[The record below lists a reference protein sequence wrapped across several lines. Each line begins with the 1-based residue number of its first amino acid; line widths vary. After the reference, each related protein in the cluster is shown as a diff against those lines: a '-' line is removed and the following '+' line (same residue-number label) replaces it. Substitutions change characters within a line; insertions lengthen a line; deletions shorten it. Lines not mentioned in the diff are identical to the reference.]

1 MNNYYDY
8 GTTLPAT
15 SSTSSDLLVSFIP
28 LIVLGVL
35 LLVFAI
41 YYIFAYVMQAISLQT
56 IARRRGIANPWLA
69 WIPYAT
75 NWILGAIVRD
85 YDKRNGINRRWDKIL
100 LIMSIA
106 LEVFSIVTIVGMY
119 AVFIAIALLSAV
131 FLSSAEILSIILV
144 VLVIVIYALYILLI
158 VFASAFSTIVTVCV
172 FKLFESTVQDK
183 ALKYFLIYLLVP
195 FAAPICLFMC
205 RNKGYEVTNNDVAEE
220 QISSDSEDIEQI
232 GIEETTVQ

>member
-15 SSTSSDLLVSFIP
+15 SSTSSDLWISLIP
-28 LIVLGVL
+28 LIIWGSL
-35 LLVFAI
+35 LLVLIA
-41 YYIFAYVMQAISLQT
+41 YSAFAYVMQAISLQT

-75 NWILGAIVRD
+75 NWLFGAIVRD

-106 LEVFSIVTIVGMY
+106 MAVFSTVTIVGMY
-119 AVFIAIALLSAV
+119 AVLIAMALLSAV

-144 VLVIVIYALYILLI
+144 VLAIVIYALCILLI

-205 RNKGYEVTNNDVAEE
+205 RNKGYEVTNNDVADRK
-220 QISSDSEDIEQI
+220 S
-232 GIEETTVQ
+232 VV